1 MKKVV
6 KDLHA
11 EGFVWTF
18 RMLGNPLL
26 QKEQADDVKV
36 HLVDFEVGVNI
47 KQAGERLGN
56 CDRRPLGT
64 AYLRA

>member
-1 MKKVV
+1 M
-6 KDLHA
+6 
-11 EGFVWTF
+11 GTS
-18 RMLGNPLL
+18 RMLGNLLL

>member
-18 RMLGNPLL
+18 RMLGNLLL

-36 HLVDFEVGVNI
+36 HLVDFEAGVNI